1 MHFLPILYSSCWIVS
16 QSHASLHIIRGEKQ
30 IFTITAEKKK
40 NMKKKTL
47 STVLYRNRK
56 LSREAQMAQSST
68 DTLAPSPACQIPEK
82 QIPSMS
88 PPHNI

>member
-16 QSHASLHIIRGEKQ
+16 QSHASLHIVRGEKQ
-30 IFTITAEKKK
+30 IFTITAGKKIYE
-40 NMKKKTL
+40 KKTL
-47 STVLYRNRK
+47 STVFDRNRK